1 MCLWDCLLT
10 MGCLLT
16 ESKNNNLTIK
26 QWFEMLRGWL
36 SFYFEIHPGEKLFP
50 FTGDLLVMDEK
61 QTFFTRQGNK
71 EWEIKEKG
79 TIEDYYIGILFCDG
93 TFWIWLGILGCDIQ
107 WVTPVLHQ
115 PAVEDVCSPV
125 NKFNL
130 WLHKKSKVT
139 NKETVSNCNWNTRNP
154 PCWKFCLQIL
164 IWCIKTVNQRTGI
177 CHHCMK
183 TRYTREAWLGETASH
198 WNVQNIE

>member
-1 MCLWDCLLT
+1 
-10 MGCLLT
+10 
-16 ESKNNNLTIK
+16 
-26 QWFEMLRGWL
+26 
-36 SFYFEIHPGEKLFP
+36 
-50 FTGDLLVMDEK
+50 MDEK

-115 PAVEDVCSPV
+115 PTVEDVCYPV

-164 IWCIKTVNQRTGI
+164 IWFIKTVNQRTGI

-183 TRYTREAWLGETASH
+183 TRHTREAWLGETASH